1 VQNWIVGQPSLRG
14 RKRVWLV
21 VAILGAVLGLFTLAV
36 GLMAGRPATAVF
48 GGALL
53 AFSLYSLYF
62 SQRRFR

>member
-1 VQNWIVGQPSLRG
+1 MGIVGQPSLKG

-21 VAILGAVLGLFTLAV
+21 AAILGAILGAFTVTV
-36 GLMAGRPATAVF
+36 GLIAGRPTTAVF
-48 GGALL
+48 GGGLL